1 MASIVFW
8 LLMIYHGN
16 AQAIASNGAAPNGV
30 LLHVGNFSNLDNCVK
45 AANNPDPKRGDISY
59 VCVQAND
66 DGTSPPN

>member
-8 LLMIYHGN
+8 LVMIYHGN
-16 AQAIASNGAAPNGV
+16 AQATASNGA

-45 AANNPDPKRGDISY
+45 AANNPDPKRGDTSY

-66 DGTSPPN
+66 DNTSPPS